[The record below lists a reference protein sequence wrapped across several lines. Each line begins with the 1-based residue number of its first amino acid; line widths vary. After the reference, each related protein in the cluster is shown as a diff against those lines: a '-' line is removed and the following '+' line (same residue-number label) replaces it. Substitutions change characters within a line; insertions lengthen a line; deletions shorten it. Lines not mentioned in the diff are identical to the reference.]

1 MRPSLQKLKKFIQ
14 LEAQQNYAN
23 RAVIGGF
30 ERMVEPWLAEA
41 QADALPPDLIQSVIG
56 RLHDYSGLSLL
67 SRYDTLNGL
76 WKRLQRE
83 SDNPLPPL
91 PPPVEPPP
99 KSLEGDGKSHPV
111 SQP

>member
-14 LEAQQNYAN
+14 LEAQHNYDN

-41 QADALPPDLIQSVIG
+41 QADDLPADLIQSVLG
-56 RLHDYSGLSLL
+56 RIHDYAGLSPK

-76 WKRLQRE
+76 WRRMQRE
-83 SDNPLPPL
+83 TQEALPPL
-91 PPPVEPPP
+91 SLPVETSSDS
-99 KSLEGDGKSHPV
+99 KEV
-111 SQP
+111 